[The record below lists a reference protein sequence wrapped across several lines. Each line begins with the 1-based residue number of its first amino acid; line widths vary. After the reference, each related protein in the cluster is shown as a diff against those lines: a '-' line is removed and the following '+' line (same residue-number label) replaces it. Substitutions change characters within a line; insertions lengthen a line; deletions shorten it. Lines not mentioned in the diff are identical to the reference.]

1 MSDRPPLLKNP
12 TAPVLEALTAS
23 WSAPEHTATFDFQST
38 PGPNDALLQ
47 TIAKV
52 RAEFSPSQFPQL
64 PGFHVVGY
72 IDCGGMGHVYRAE
85 QATPKRTVAVK
96 IATSFNRAG
105 MVTRERFDREIQAL
119 AAVSH
124 PNIMPIYTAG
134 DWHGFPFYAMRY
146 MPGGPLSK
154 SISRLAGQTTAIAKI
169 MRKVARGLEALHGAG
184 IIHRDLKPHNIL
196 LDENDEPLIADFGL
210 AKWLDGSDSELTVTS
225 SALGTKYYM
234 PPEQTTGS
242 KEDYG
247 PASDI
252 WAFGVILFEMLTGTR
267 PFRDDLPGPI
277 FEQIRSAELTIP
289 DRVPEGLATVI
300 RHCLQKGPEDRYVS
314 AVALGED
321 LDRWLE
327 GAPVDPLPAVPLA
340 PTPKHRIGR
349 MVALGLALAFVAGIA
364 ATTAAVWPAKKKS
377 IAERLRNGE
386 TVTVIG
392 AKGMPENLGQAV
404 PGAEGQF
411 FLADNGYCS
420 LMAPGLAVRLLSM
433 DQIDLPIEVSVEY
446 AFPDG
451 LFTQTRINEN
461 IFPYVG
467 LVFGYRT
474 TFLESQPQ
482 HHYFQLVQ
490 SYEILDTGATAE
502 SASIHRMHWSPT
514 TNGNFINMASA
525 KRPVP
530 ISTVKPGSLD
540 WKRMTIDIQPTL
552 LTGNANEMA
561 MKPLRIG
568 GALWNIGLEPNT
580 EPKVGSAIG
589 LSAFLSQAYFRNLKL
604 TPRPQ

>member
-1 MSDRPPLLKNP
+1 MSDRPILSKNHA
-12 TAPVLEALTAS
+12 APALEALTAD
-23 WSAPEHTATFDFQST
+23 WSPLSKTATFDLQST

-47 TIAKV
+47 TIAKAK
-52 RAEFSPSQFPQL
+52 AEFSPSQFPQL
-64 PGFHVVGY
+64 PGLTVVGY

-154 SISRLAGQTTAIAKI
+154 SIPRLAGQTNAIAAL
-169 MRKVARGLEALHGAG
+169 MRKVARGLQALHEAG

-196 LDENDEPLIADFGL
+196 LDGNDEPLIADFGL
-210 AKWLDGSDSELTVTS
+210 AKWLDGSNSELTMTASV
-225 SALGTKYYM
+225 LGTKYYM

-252 WAFGVILFEMLTGTR
+252 WAFGIILYELLVGRR
-267 PFRDDLPGPI
+267 PFHDDLPGSI
-277 FEQIRSAELTIP
+277 FEQIRSAKLEMP
-289 DRVPEGLATVI
+289 DTVPEGLAIVI
-300 RHCLQKGPEDRYVS
+300 RHCLQKRPENRYPS
-314 AVALGED
+314 AEALGED

-327 GAPVDPLPAVPLA
+327 GTPVDHLPTVPL
-340 PTPKHRIGR
+340 TPKPRRRIGR
-349 MVALGLALAFVAGIA
+349 MVALGLALALVAGIA
-364 ATTAAVWPAKKKS
+364 ATTATVWPAKKKS
-377 IAERLRNGE
+377 IAERLRDGE
-386 TVTVIG
+386 TVTLIG
-392 AKGMPENLGQAV
+392 EKGLPEALGHAV
-404 PGAEGQF
+404 PSAEGQF

-420 LMAPGLAVRLLSM
+420 LMAPGLAVRLLSTE
-433 DQIDLPIEVSVEY
+433 QIDCPVEVSVEC

-451 LFTQTRINEN
+451 IFAQNPTNKN
-461 IFPYVG
+461 IYPYAG

-474 TFLESQPQ
+474 TLLESQPQ

-490 SYEILDTGATAE
+490 SFEFLNTGATAE

-514 TNGNFINMASA
+514 ASGGFINMASA
-525 KRPVP
+525 SRPMP
-530 ISTVKPGSLD
+530 ITTLKSGSLE
-540 WKRMTIDIQPTL
+540 WKRMAINIRPAEL
-552 LTGNANEMA
+552 VGNVNGMA
-561 MKPLRIG
+561 LKPLRIG
-568 GALWNIGLEPNT
+568 GWQWNVGLDPNT
-580 EPKVGSAIG
+580 EPEVGSAIG

-604 TPRPQ
+604 TPQPQ